1 MRVLDLPFTKRLG
14 ITKSELK
21 PYLLRLQFS
30 NENTNHIGTIHGSAS
45 YSLAEITSGYFLN
58 TNFADIADDTLPI
71 LRNASIKYKKSCVS
85 ILYSKAKLIDTTLD
99 DILLQLKFKRKC
111 HATIEVRL
119 YDPENTLISISEFE
133 WFITMQKSKA

>member
-45 YSLAEITSGYFLN
+45 YSLAEITSVYFLN

-111 HATIEVRL
+111 HATIAVRL
-119 YDPENTLISISEFE
+119 
-133 WFITMQKSKA
+133 

>member
-71 LRNASIKYKKSCVS
+71 LRNASIKYKKVVCPFYTPRQNSLTPPS
-85 ILYSKAKLIDTTLD
+85 TT
-99 DILLQLKFKRKC
+99 F
-111 HATIEVRL
+111 
-119 YDPENTLISISEFE
+119 SS
-133 WFITMQKSKA
+133 S